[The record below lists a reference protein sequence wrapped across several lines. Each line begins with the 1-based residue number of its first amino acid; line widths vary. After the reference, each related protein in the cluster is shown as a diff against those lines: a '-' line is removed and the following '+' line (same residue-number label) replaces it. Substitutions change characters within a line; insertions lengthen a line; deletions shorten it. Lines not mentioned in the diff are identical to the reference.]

1 MLNGSRIKEWSGRLT
16 KSPPRLSPLYFKKMK
31 PREDFFKIWL
41 TGFFCALQ
49 RLTVFIFYH
58 RIHIDNILSFRLQIF
73 QYRATLQSAYIKLEE
88 KKLLNDNLCYNNF
101 PFFYYNYNCKEVNCN
116 DLRNYSVMKP
126 LSFVFGNHHITMRA
140 WTIHT
145 IYSSSCCLLICK
157 MSG

>member
-1 MLNGSRIKEWSGRLT
+1 MNDLGGWQKAHPGCHLFILKKWNQEKIFLKSDSQVFSVPFRGS
-16 KSPPRLSPLYFKKMK
+16 LYSSSTT
-31 PREDFFKIWL
+31 E
-41 TGFFCALQ
+41 
-49 RLTVFIFYH
+49 
-58 RIHIDNILSFRLQIF
+58 FRLQIF